1 MDSIDP
7 YLSVGK
13 LFICLLLVLLQASN
27 AASQSCSFNSPVQLQ
42 ENNNVGDVVTTISIT
57 PGETI
62 IITNTEMPF
71 DIINGNQLIATKVLD
86 YEETQNYAV
95 GIRCTLGSGS
105 ISKTIVVIVQNVN
118 DNAPVFGKDLY
129 QQDVKE
135 LSDINSVVGQFSA
148 TDLDGTVL
156 YYTLTSESEPDA
168 FKLTSQSNPEILVNR
183 PLDYDEVKEVRLIL
197 EAQDTPLASPPEAPS
212 FTATTTIMIS
222 IIDIDNRPPWFEPC
236 SRQTINEA
244 VICQNTGYTG
254 NINLNE
260 QETGVLPLNPGPVY
274 AIDGDVG
281 INEAITYSIISGN
294 EDELFQMNANTGNI
308 TMKKPTDVVGE
319 IVLTVLAAQSKN
331 THQFATTTV
340 TIRVLVKSL
349 HAPEFQKPQY
359 EGLITSV
366 GSMALDLT
374 NKDQPLHIIATDEDY
389 IGAGGI
395 NPNITY
401 SVKGSSDF
409 VIIGGYLFLTKDL
422 PESSVSLQVVA
433 TDTSNDETATAAL
446 RVELTSSLSTT
457 TLPQSTTGSMTTT
470 AIEKSTSDS
479 VTTKETMTTSN
490 STLSTGTI
498 FTTRPTDGV
507 STASTAR
514 PVGPAGGFGIVDMAA
529 LGATLGVLLFLCVLV
544 IGLLV
549 YRIRRGNTAWK
560 KIQEASMFRSSL
572 GQANQKEG
580 IQYTNEAFQ
589 NNDDDRSSTGSGG
602 PQGRSVSTS
611 WHPPKPVE
619 NSHSEEMSQSSS
631 AQPRTRFSDN
641 ASDSGSDRADNEKEV
656 KPILTKERRVEEG
669 YKSVWFKEDIDPNAK
684 EEVVIIPENRNEHS
698 DDEDEGPSS
707 DSREDEDNH
716 LQRKSPKVLFAET
729 DLDSGLGV
737 KFDDPADDS
746 EDDDDKLDFHL

>member
-446 RVELTSSLSTT
+446 RVELTS
-457 TLPQSTTGSMTTT
+457 M
-470 AIEKSTSDS
+470 
-479 VTTKETMTTSN
+479 
-490 STLSTGTI
+490 
-498 FTTRPTDGV
+498 
-507 STASTAR
+507 
-514 PVGPAGGFGIVDMAA
+514 GPAGGFGIVDMAA